1 MWTAA
6 ILAGGR
12 ARRMGGREKAM
23 LVVGDRSILDRQ
35 IAVLRDIAEH
45 IILVTSDRIRF
56 ARSDVPVV
64 VDGTPDIGPLGGL
77 HTAITTA
84 PTERVLAIACD
95 MPFLTVPFLKR
106 LRSAGEDVDLV
117 MIRTADGRHPLCA
130 TVAKSC
136 SLVLGRLVER
146 GVRRL
151 ASLVDQPGLTMRVLG
166 PADIAP
172 FDPDGRL
179 LFNINT
185 PDDYARAIAIE
196 KECRRERDHS
206 DRAG

>member
-23 LVVGDRSILDRQ
+23 LMVGGRSVLDRQ
-35 IAVLRDIAEH
+35 VAVLRDVAEH
-45 IILVTSDRIRF
+45 IILVTSDRNRF
-56 ARSDVPVV
+56 AGSDVPVV
-64 VDGTPDIGPLGGL
+64 VDNIPDIGPLGGL
-77 HTAITTA
+77 HTAISSA
-84 PTERVLAIACD
+84 RTERVLAVACD

-117 MIRTADGRHPLCA
+117 MLRTAEGQYPLCA
-130 TVAKSC
+130 TIAKSC
-136 SLVLGRLVER
+136 TEAIGQLVDE

-151 ASLVDQPGLTMRVLG
+151 AALADQPGIVVRILTS
-166 PADIAP
+166 ADIAP
-172 FDPDGRL
+172 FDPDGRA

-185 PDDYARAIAIE
+185 PDDYTRAIAIE
-196 KECRRERDHS
+196 REWTRKRAHS
-206 DRAG
+206 DRSG